1 MGTPPL
7 STAGAGSV
15 TPAVTQR
22 GENLALLYQEILTA
36 IVRLRFNRQVV
47 TDAGA
52 FRAQIRT
59 AIESAQSE
67 AVRRGYSPEDS
78 RMAAFAV
85 VAFLDES
92 ILNSSNAAFS
102 DWPRMPLQ
110 EELFGTHLAGE
121 MFYQVVERLL
131 SRRDSVDVA
140 DLLEVYA
147 LCLMLGF
154 RGRYSMS
161 GPEALRPMIEAMMEK
176 IHRVRGTSYIL
187 SPAWAPPA
195 ESVQTRASDPWV
207 LRLLFG
213 VAATFVLALAL
224 FVAFTVSLG
233 SGASELHS
241 ITSQAIH

>member
-1 MGTPPL
+1 
-7 STAGAGSV
+7 
-15 TPAVTQR
+15 
-22 GENLALLYQEILTA
+22 
-36 IVRLRFNRQVV
+36 
-47 TDAGA
+47 
-52 FRAQIRT
+52 
-59 AIESAQSE
+59 
-67 AVRRGYSPEDS
+67 
-78 RMAAFAV
+78 
-85 VAFLDES
+85 
-92 ILNSSNAAFS
+92 
-102 DWPRMPLQ
+102 
-110 EELFGTHLAGE
+110 

>member
-1 MGTPPL
+1 MGTPPIT
-7 STAGAGSV
+7 SASAGSAA
-15 TPAVTQR
+15 PAAAQR
-22 GENLALLYQEILTA
+22 AENLALLYQEILTA
-36 IVRLRFNRQVV
+36 TVRLRFNRQVV

-52 FRAQIRT
+52 FRSQIRT
-59 AIESAQSE
+59 AIESAESE
-67 AVRRGYSPEDS
+67 GVRRGYSPEDS

-92 ILNSSNAAFS
+92 ILNSSNPAFA

-110 EELFGTHLAGE
+110 EEIFGTHLAGE

-131 SRRDSVDVA
+131 NRKDSVDLA
-140 DLLEVYA
+140 DLLEVYV

-161 GPEALRPMIEAMMEK
+161 GPEALRPMIEAVMEK
-176 IHRVRGTSYIL
+176 IYRVRGRSYVL
-187 SPAWAPPA
+187 SPSWAPPA
-195 ESVQTRASDPWV
+195 ETLQTRSSDPWV

-213 VAATFVLALAL
+213 AAATFLLALAL
-224 FVAFTVSLG
+224 FVAFSISLG

-241 ITSQAIH
+241 ITTQVNR